1 MSEARNGLP
10 ISTFQSAKD
19 WTAWLKK
26 NHDKAPG
33 IWLRFAKKASG
44 IASVTYGEAV
54 DAALCYGW
62 IDGQK
67 ASGDGDSW
75 LQRFTPRGPRSI
87 WSKINRERV
96 ARLTAS
102 GLMAAAGEAAVA
114 RAKSGGQWEAAYDSQ
129 KTAAIPPDFQAELD
143 KSKTATAFF
152 ATLDATNRYAMLHR
166 LMTAKKPETR
176 AARIEKFI
184 GMLKRKEKPYP

>member
-10 ISTFQSAKD
+10 ISTFQSARD

-26 NHDKAPG
+26 NHEKAPG
-33 IWLRFAKKASG
+33 VWIRFAKKASG
-44 IASVTYGEAV
+44 IASVTYDEAV

-67 ASGDGDSW
+67 ASGDADSW

-96 ARLTAS
+96 ARLSAA
-102 GLMAAAGEAAVA
+102 GLMKPAGEAAVE
-114 RAKSGGQWEAAYDSQ
+114 RAKTGGEWAAAYDSP
-129 KTAAIPPDFQAELD
+129 KTMAIPPDFQAELD
-143 KSKTATAFF
+143 KSKAAAAFF
-152 ATLDATNRYAMLHR
+152 ATLYSTNRYAMLHR
-166 LMTAKKPETR
+166 LLTAKKPETR
-176 AARIEKFI
+176 AARLEKFI